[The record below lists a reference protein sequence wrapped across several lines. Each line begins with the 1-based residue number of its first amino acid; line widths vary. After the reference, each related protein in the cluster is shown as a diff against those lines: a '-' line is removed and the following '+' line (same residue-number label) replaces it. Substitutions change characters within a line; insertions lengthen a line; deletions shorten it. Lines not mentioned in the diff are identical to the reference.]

1 MLTKFGKLLTLRY
14 EHDHIKAEVDPLG
27 EAGKLLAETTI
38 EKQKEHI
45 GRVLVDERR
54 RVVVFLDDLDRLD
67 RREIQAVVR
76 LVKLCGDFNHV
87 DYVLAFDRDVV
98 ASAIGGHYGAG
109 AAVDGYDYLQKLVQV
124 SLELPI
130 PDQTVLGR
138 ICKEGVLGAL
148 KNAQGGTSDAVV
160 GSAFPIDAGALA
172 DLKATL
178 EKRFGRKL
186 NLSVE
191 VQPEL
196 IGGIRVVVG
205 DEVLDTSV
213 RARLEQMKV
222 ALTA

>member
-148 KNAQGGTSDAVV
+148 KNAQVELSEDQLQEFQL
-160 GSAFPIDAGALA
+160 AFE
-172 DLKATL
+172 DLIL
-178 EKRFGRKL
+178 PSVDRKSTRL
-186 NLSVE
+186 NS
-191 VQPEL
+191 
-196 IGGIRVVVG
+196 
-205 DEVLDTSV
+205 SH
-213 RARLEQMKV
+213 
-222 ALTA
+222 